1 MLPPCPSPP
10 LVATAMHTFRFFEVF
25 LGLLRVVR
33 LLQARRHEAQAY
45 VHTRQALTKSKL
57 KPRTTRHESSVLIF
71 VELEYEPFTENRRW
85 PNGRG
90 KLPRPLPPPTTPR
103 P

>member
-1 MLPPCPSPP
+1 VTKCDNAPFGGHQKVQTSERLIRLAVVMLPPCPLLP

-45 VHTRQALTKSKL
+45 VH
-57 KPRTTRHESSVLIF
+57 PR
-71 VELEYEPFTENRRW
+71 
-85 PNGRG
+85 
-90 KLPRPLPPPTTPR
+90 
-103 P
+103 

>member
-1 MLPPCPSPP
+1 
-10 LVATAMHTFRFFEVF
+10 

-57 KPRTTRHESSVLIF
+57 KAKNDQT
-71 VELEYEPFTENRRW
+71 
-85 PNGRG
+85 
-90 KLPRPLPPPTTPR
+90 
-103 P
+103 